1 VKDLVAAI
9 ARGLADA
16 RDAVEVLAEGDVYR
30 LRLAQADLGK
40 VIGKKG
46 RTAKAFRVLV
56 QAAAQKQGR
65 NAQLEIL
72 EPERPAIAAGDSA
85 PIPDSS
91 DDE

>member
-1 VKDLVAAI
+1 VKDLVVAI

-65 NAQLEIL
+65 MAQIEIL
-72 EPERPAIAAGDSA
+72 EPERPTGAAPPAESADSA
-85 PIPDSS
+85 
-91 DDE
+91 EE